1 MGGPPA
7 GLPEDLDRRKFAPAG
22 ILTVAMS
29 CLDVS
34 SPNRKR
40 RPRAIAAQ
48 RCPAGPWPSK
58 TPYRA
63 TLPGVNN
70 VAERGLSIENRLQRP
85 TVA

>member
-1 MGGPPA
+1 MLGMGEPPA
-7 GLPEDLDRRKFAPAG
+7 GLPEDLDLRKFALAG
-22 ILTVAMS
+22 ILTFTMLPV
-29 CLDVS
+29 LPVQDV
-34 SPNRKR
+34 RILK

-70 VAERGLSIENRLQRP
+70 PNTAQTSD
-85 TVA
+85 